1 MSECHLA
8 GQFGDLDSVH
18 PYLCGGRWRGE
29 GRGMKGEVVE
39 GEWYMGEVECVS
51 VYE

>member
-1 MSECHLA
+1 M
-8 GQFGDLDSVH
+8 
-18 PYLCGGRWRGE
+18 RGE
-29 GRGMKGEVVE
+29 VEGGGDGRGMKGEVVE